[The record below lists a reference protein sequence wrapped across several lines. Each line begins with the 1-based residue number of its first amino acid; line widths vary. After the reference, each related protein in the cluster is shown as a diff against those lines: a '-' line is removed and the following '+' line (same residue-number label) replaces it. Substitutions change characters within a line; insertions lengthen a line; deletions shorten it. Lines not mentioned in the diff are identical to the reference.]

1 MTYTQVIAY
10 IQQWITDNNNK
21 EITASVMRDVL
32 DKILLYVRDSI
43 GDVDDLQQGA
53 DIVDAINILFGE
65 ITNLNIDFPIQVHEG
80 ASDPNIT
87 PPTGFNAPDFYI
99 RNGVQTYIYTGIS
112 WVLIQD
118 NAVFTPSLELVAQE
132 GNTTSRKLVGTDYF
146 ENKDDNDF
154 AQIKDLEGVQVA
166 GLELRFFDGNIEW
179 RIGDDSQWRNLF
191 NIDEITPEFR
201 VSGSVFEYR
210 QTPTSPWVEI
220 TDFSDFYPT
229 IGNNGNW
236 WIDGQDTGVSATA
249 MPTTVYDD
257 DIAGI
262 RDGQNTEFFAPDAYI
277 SGTLAIY
284 LDGQRLSRGNNKDYI
299 EISEGAKINRV
310 ITPKNLLIFEYIKAQ

>member
-1 MTYTQVIAY
+1 MTYTQVIVY

-65 ITNLNIDFPIQVHEG
+65 IANLNIDFPIKVHEG

-87 PPTGFNAPDFYI
+87 PPTSFNAPDFYI
-99 RNGVQTYIYTGIS
+99 RNGVQTYIYTGTS
-112 WVLIQD
+112 WILIQD
-118 NAVFTPSLELVAQE
+118 SSVFIPTLELVIQE

-166 GLELRFFDGNIEW
+166 GLSVKKNPNNFDRTRLEQYDYCEGWI
-179 RIGDDSQWRNLF
+179 SPTLF
-191 NIDEITPEFR
+191 I
-201 VSGSVFEYR
+201 SGL
-210 QTPTSPWVEI
+210 WKL
-220 TDFSDFYPT
+220 
-229 IGNNGNW
+229 
-236 WIDGQDTGVSATA
+236 DTATA
-249 MPTTVYDD
+249 PTQV
-257 DIAGI
+257 
-262 RDGQNTEFFAPDAYI
+262 Q
-277 SGTLAIY
+277 L
-284 LDGQRLSRGNNKDYI
+284 LDTNNWSNFI
-299 EISEGAKINRV
+299 EIE
-310 ITPKNLLIFEYIKAQ
+310 